1 MSHYI
6 VLVKQVPD
14 VTQITDN
21 AFDPETGNLMRGK
34 LPSVINDLDNQAFAY
49 AQRMRSLDPSAE
61 KKLIALSMGPP
72 MAEDVLRYCWSRGA
86 DQAVLLTDRALG
98 GADTWAT
105 ANPLAFAIR
114 RIVRD
119 IFNGSEDYFIVSG
132 MQSVDGDTAQV
143 PAQIAEE
150 LKIPCIAYATDIER
164 NNDRF
169 EFTRI
174 ISGGSQVVTTKTKP
188 AVVTVAKYEFPVFP
202 TFANTRRA
210 NKTALTIWSA
220 DDVKPTAVG
229 VKGSKTRVIR
239 VFPPPKTS
247 RKCHKVEN
255 VSEFADLIKKSFNN
269 GNGKSA
275 ANQNVEA
282 KYLLPDKRQNT
293 FDRRFEGTDKE
304 SQVLIDLAEQLRG
317 MGIADVS
324 QVDESLKAKLMAS
337 HGDKKIP
344 AATLDNMLSA
354 FQANKPSYH
363 GEVWVVAEHDGE
375 SVTNATLELTGKA
388 RELADSL
395 NTHVG
400 VRIAGKK
407 VAPFADTLIA
417 AGADTVYVI
426 EHELLEPFD
435 PTAHRKAMADLI
447 EKYWPQIVLFAAT
460 PQGRVLAPM
469 ISYRVGCGLTADGT
483 GLDIRDSSRKG
494 EIAVLMQTRPALG
507 GNVMAPICTKD
518 SRCQMATA
526 RPGVMKKMEPD
537 ASRKGQVVTHAVT
550 LTEQDVS
557 LNILKTEK
565 GHGAVNFH
573 AGVIVSGGRG
583 IPGKAMFDTLVND
596 LCGAVQKS
604 LPEASVERGASRAAV
619 EQGYIDRIHQVG
631 QTGTAV
637 GPEIYIAMGIS
648 GAIQHMIGVANTR
661 TIFAI
666 NNDPHAPILKQCD
679 YYMVGNAEDI
689 VPKLVQTLGAN

>member
-21 AFDPETGNLMRGK
+21 AFDPESGNLMRGK
-34 LPSVINDLDNQAFAY
+34 LPSVINELDSQAFAF
-49 AQRMRSLDPSAE
+49 ARQMRCLDSSAE
-61 KKLIALSMGPP
+61 TKLIALSMGPP
-72 MAEDVLRYCWSRGA
+72 MAEDVLRYCLSRGA
-86 DQAVLLTDRALG
+86 DQAILLTDRVLG

-114 RIVRD
+114 KIVRD
-119 IFNGSEDYFIVSG
+119 ILNGSQDYYIVTG

-150 LKIPCIAYATDIER
+150 LEVPCIAYATGIER
-164 NNDRF
+164 NHNQF

-174 ISGGSQVVTTKTKP
+174 ISGGSQVVTTKTMP
-188 AVVTVAKYEFPVFP
+188 AVVTVAKYEFTTFP
-202 TFANTRRA
+202 TFADTRRA
-210 NKTALTIWSA
+210 NKTPLTVWSA

-229 VKGSKTRVIR
+229 VKGSKTRVVR

-255 VSEFADLIKKSFNN
+255 VSEFAELIKKSFNS

-275 ANQNVEA
+275 ASQRIDTQ
-282 KYLLPDKRQNT
+282 YLLPAKRQNP
-293 FDRRFEGTDKE
+293 FDRRFECTDKE
-304 SQVLIDLAEQLRG
+304 SQVLIDLAKQLRG
-317 MGIADVS
+317 LGVSDVS
-324 QVDESLKAKLMAS
+324 QITDSVRETLVAAQGEKKVPAS
-337 HGDKKIP
+337 
-344 AATLDNMLSA
+344 TLDNMLSA
-354 FQANKPSYH
+354 FRANTPSYH

-395 NTHVG
+395 DTRVG
-400 VRIAGKK
+400 VALAGKK
-407 VAPFADTLIA
+407 VSHMTGALIA
-417 AGADTVYVI
+417 GGADKVYVI
-426 EHELLEPFD
+426 EHDLLEPFD
-435 PTAHRKAMADLI
+435 PAAHRKAVADLI
-447 EKYWPQIVLFAAT
+447 EKHWPQIVLFAAT

-469 ISYRVGCGLTADGT
+469 ISYRVGCGLTADCT
-483 GLDIRDSSRKG
+483 GLDIRDSSRKA

-507 GNVMAPICTKD
+507 GNVMATICTKD

-537 ASRKGQVVTHAVT
+537 ASRKGQIVTHSVS

-557 LNILKTEK
+557 LNILKTET

-583 IPGKAMFDTLVND
+583 IPGKAVFDTLLND
-596 LCGAVQKS
+596 LCGAVKKG
-604 LPEASVERGASRAAV
+604 LPGATVERGASRAAV

-637 GPEIYIAMGIS
+637 GPEIYIALGIS

-679 YYMVGNAEDI
+679 YYMIGNAEDL